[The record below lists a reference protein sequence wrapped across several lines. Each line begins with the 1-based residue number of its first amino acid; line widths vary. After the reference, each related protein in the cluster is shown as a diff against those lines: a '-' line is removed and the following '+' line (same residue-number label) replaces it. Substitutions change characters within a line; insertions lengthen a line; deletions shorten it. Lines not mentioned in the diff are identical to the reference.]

1 VLEYER
7 GAAATGKTPV
17 ILNSMTNVDINA
29 NTFLTFIL
37 FSPRDSN
44 KSWLLFFGGMDNDKY
59 LSWFYLLFLNEEPP
73 ETPSSFFD
81 LHISIQVQDAGSLS
95 HGGFVL

>member
-1 VLEYER
+1 
-7 GAAATGKTPV
+7 
-17 ILNSMTNVDINA
+17 MTNVDINA

-44 KSWLLFFGGMDNDKY
+44 KSWLFFGAIGNDKY
-59 LSWFYLLFLNEEPP
+59 LSCSYLLFLNEEPP
-73 ETPSSFFD
+73 KKTASTFAD
-81 LHISIQVQDAGSLS
+81 LRISMQIQDVGSLS